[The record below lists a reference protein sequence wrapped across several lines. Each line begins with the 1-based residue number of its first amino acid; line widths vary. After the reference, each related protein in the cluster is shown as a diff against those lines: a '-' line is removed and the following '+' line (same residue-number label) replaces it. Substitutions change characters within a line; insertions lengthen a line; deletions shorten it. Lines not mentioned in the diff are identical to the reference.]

1 MAGKYALTMTSDGRF
16 LFNLNAENGEKIL
29 TSESYEAKASAHNG
43 IESVRS
49 NASDDAQFD
58 RRTSKDD
65 KPYFV
70 LKAANG
76 EVIGTSEQY
85 SSAAAMENG
94 VQSVKANALTAAVDD
109 SS

>member
-1 MAGKYALTMTSDGRF
+1 MAGKYGLTKNSDGRF
-16 LFNLNAENGEKIL
+16 LFNLEAENGEKIL
-29 TSESYEAKASAHNG
+29 TSGSYEAKASAHEG
-43 IESVRS
+43 IESVRR
-49 NASDDAQFD
+49 NVSDDAQFD

-76 EVIGTSEQY
+76 EIIGTSEQY
-85 SSAAAMENG
+85 SSAAAMESG
-94 VQSVKANALTAAVDD
+94 VESVKANALTTAVDD